1 MRFSTLLYLYGRRLR
16 SSLAQEMLAGLG
28 IAVGVALVF
37 AVQVANSSIT
47 AGSEQIEKS
56 LIGSATLQLRARSD
70 VGFSERIAH
79 RVDGLPG
86 VRRAAPV
93 LDLPGSVQA
102 GARHLAVQIA
112 GAELT
117 LAALDGLMGRLPL
130 ERMQP
135 RVVMLPRA
143 AAEALGVS
151 TTLGAGV
158 ARPLPK
164 VTLRVRGRAMR
175 LRVAAVLGSETVG
188 ALANALSVIVPLELL
203 QSTAHLRGRVTR
215 MLVEPMPGQRSRV
228 AAELRRLA
236 AGRLTV
242 GPANEDIA
250 LLDQASTPNAQATAF
265 FAFVSAVVGLL
276 LAFNAMLLSA
286 PERRR
291 MIADLRIQ
299 GARPVSL
306 VNLMLFQAFCLGLV
320 ASAVG
325 VLAGDLLASSV
336 FHQTPGYLASAFM
349 LGDQTVVGWQPVVF
363 SMLGGVAATCL
374 AAASPLLDL
383 RRSSMI
389 DAVHHD
395 VGEPGQALPARTQTR
410 LFIISVAIAALTSGV
425 LLIAPSQ
432 VLPATLGLA
441 VATLLAIPYWFALL
455 VRMVQHVAARS
466 GRANI
471 LFLAA
476 RGCRASS
483 LRSLA
488 LAATGAIA
496 VFGAVVANGA
506 HSDLLNG
513 LYGDYA
519 GYVSTAK
526 LWITNKGD
534 ELATNSIAAPGLA
547 ARIDR
552 IPGVAEA
559 RLYQGSF
566 LNLDGRRVW
575 VIARSPRVRS
585 MLPSSQITDGSP
597 AATMRL
603 LHAGGW
609 ITISKQLAEAAHTQR
624 GGRLSLPT
632 PSGPVTYRVA
642 AITTNLGWTSGAV
655 VMSDTDYR
663 HAWGTS
669 DPSAIEISTRSGADV
684 AAVQRAVGAAIAGYA
699 GLRVQTSSQR
709 SAQADNLAREGLS
722 RLSQISLLLIIAAA
736 LAMAAAMGASVW
748 QRRASLASLRIQSFN
763 LWQLRRLLLYES
775 GLILAA
781 GCLIGMLA
789 GIYGHLLSDNF
800 LKLTTGFPAPFAL
813 GVGQMLQTLAIVI
826 LAALLV
832 LVAPGHAAAQA
843 PPTLALAE

>member
-1 MRFSTLLYLYGRRLR
+1 VRFSTLLYLYGRRLR
-16 SSLAQEMLAGLG
+16 SSLVQELLAGLG

-47 AGSEQIEKS
+47 TGSEQIEKS

-70 VGFSERIAH
+70 MGFSERVAKQ
-79 RVDGLPG
+79 VYGLPG

-102 GARHLAVQIA
+102 DGRHLAVQIA

-130 ERMQP
+130 EHLQP
-135 RVVMLPRA
+135 QVVMLPQA
-143 AAEALGVS
+143 TAEALGVS
-151 TTLGAGV
+151 TTLGPGV
-158 ARPLPK
+158 ARPLPT
-164 VTLRVRGRAMR
+164 VTLRVRGRSMR
-175 LRVAAVLGSETVG
+175 VRVAAVLGRETVG
-188 ALANALSVIVPLELL
+188 PLANAMTVIAPLELL
-203 QSTAHLRGRVTR
+203 QSIAGLRGRVTR
-215 MLVEPMPGQRSRV
+215 MLVDPLPGQKRRV
-228 AAELRRLA
+228 AAELRRVA

-299 GARPVSL
+299 GARPISL
-306 VNLMLFQAFCLGLV
+306 VNLMLFQALCLGLV

-349 LGDQTVVGWQPVVF
+349 LGDQTVIGWQPVVF
-363 SMLGGVAATCL
+363 SMIGGVAATCL

-383 RRSSMI
+383 RRSRAI
-389 DAVHHD
+389 DAVHHEA
-395 VGEPGQALPARTQTR
+395 GEPGQALSAKAQTR
-410 LFIISVAIAALTSGV
+410 LFIASVAIVALTSGV
-425 LLIAPSQ
+425 LLVSPSHG
-432 VLPATLGLA
+432 LPATLGLA
-441 VATLLAIPYWFALL
+441 VATLLAIPYWFTLL
-455 VRMVQHVAARS
+455 VRMVQRATERS

-476 RGCRASS
+476 RACRAST

-506 HSDLLNG
+506 HSDLLKG

-526 LWITNKGD
+526 LWVTNKGD
-534 ELATNSIAAPGLA
+534 ELATDSIAAPGLV
-547 ARIDR
+547 ARISR

-559 RLYQGSF
+559 RTYQGSF

-585 MLPSSQITDGSP
+585 MLPASQITAGNP
-597 AATMRL
+597 AATMRR

-609 ITISKQLAEAAHTQR
+609 VTISKQLAEAAHTQR

-632 PSGPVTYRVA
+632 PSGPATYRVA
-642 AITTNLGWTSGAV
+642 AITGNLGWTSGAI
-655 VMSDTDYR
+655 VMSDIDYR
-663 HAWGTS
+663 RAWATS
-669 DPSAIEISTRSGADV
+669 DPSAIEVSTRSGADV
-684 AAVQRAVGAAIAGYA
+684 AAVQRALGAAIAGYA
-699 GLRVQTSSQR
+699 GLRVQSSSQR

-789 GIYGHLLSDNF
+789 GIYGHLLSDDI
-800 LKLTTGFPAPFAL
+800 LMLTTGFPAPFSL
-813 GVGQMLQTLAIVI
+813 GISQMLQTLTIVI

-832 LVAPGHAAAQA
+832 LLAPGYAAAQA
-843 PPTLALAE
+843 PPTIALAE